1 MPFGTITAQ
10 SKNYEPRK
18 PGYYVLST
26 VSFGSPTDE
35 FRIRSSGTPDQN
47 GILRSS
53 ITRVLEK
60 DVTVGATTSRKAIVV
75 TLNIASP
82 VSGFTAAEADSLAL
96 DISEFVTAATVTRM
110 LSGEV

>member
-10 SKNYEPRK
+10 TKSFEPRK
-18 PGYYVLST
+18 PGYYVEST
-26 VSFGSPTDE
+26 VTFGAPTNE
-35 FRIRSSGTPDQN
+35 FRLRSTGSADAN

-60 DVTVGATTSRKAIVV
+60 DITVGATTSRKAIVV
-75 TLNIASP
+75 TLNVASP
-82 VSGFTAAEADSLAL
+82 VSGFTAAEADSLAT
-96 DISEFVTAATVTRM
+96 DISEFVTAATVTRL